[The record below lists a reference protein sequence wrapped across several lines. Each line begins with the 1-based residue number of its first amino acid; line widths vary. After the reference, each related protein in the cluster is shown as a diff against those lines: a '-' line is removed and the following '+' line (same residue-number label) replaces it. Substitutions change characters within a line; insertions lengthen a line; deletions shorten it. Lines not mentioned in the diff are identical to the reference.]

1 VALSSLHQLE
11 RGTTRSPK
19 WHHNKGMQPHSRY
32 PRRRRVTR
40 PQTNSL
46 PYRRRGPLLSQGE
59 AAFYRVLRKAVAQR
73 YHVAF
78 KARLADLVTCSDA
91 AWNRGYGHLIARQ
104 HVDFVLCDYRTT
116 EVLVAIELDDKS
128 HAKLARRRRDRFL
141 DEALGA
147 ASIPLVRVTASARY
161 EVEAIRAVIE
171 CAASSICYQ
180 REEQ

>member
-1 VALSSLHQLE
+1 MRTQSCF
-11 RGTTRSPK
+11 
-19 WHHNKGMQPHSRY
+19 
-32 PRRRRVTR
+32 PRRRRPAR
-40 PQTNSL
+40 PAKRAL

-59 AAFYRVLRKAVAQR
+59 AAFYRVLRKAIAQR

-91 AWNRGYGHLIARQ
+91 AWENGYGHLIARQ

-147 ASIPLVRVTASARY
+147 ASIPLVRIAAAARY
-161 EVEAIRAVIE
+161 EIEEIRSVIE
-171 CAASSICYQ
+171 SATANQQ
-180 REEQ
+180 RPVP

>member
-1 VALSSLHQLE
+1 
-11 RGTTRSPK
+11 
-19 WHHNKGMQPHSRY
+19 M
-32 PRRRRVTR
+32 
-40 PQTNSL
+40 
-46 PYRRRGPLLSQGE
+46 
-59 AAFYRVLRKAVAQR
+59 LRKAVAQR

-91 AWNRGYGHLIARQ
+91 AWDRGYGHLIARQ

-147 ASIPLVRVTASARY
+147 ASIPLVRFAAAARY
-161 EVEAIRAVIE
+161 EFETIRSVIDS
-171 CAASSICYQ
+171 ATASCDKGA
-180 REEQ
+180 